1 MKFNFALVVLFGF
14 LVQLQAQSPHK
25 ATDELNFKNYTT
37 EEGLSQRSVVA
48 VAQDKQGYLWF
59 GTRYGLNRFDGHEF
73 KNYYYDATNK
83 NSLSNSWIK
92 VLFRDDSGILWV
104 GTKNGLNTYNPQ
116 TDNFDRVQIPNQENR
131 PFKGEVYDIISDGN
145 KGVWVAADIG
155 LMHIDSDSK
164 EINNF
169 NELYKP
175 ATLESNRVLSLLNLE
190 NDALWIATSK
200 TVHLYNKKENKIQAY
215 SYPEGQ
221 SPESTKNYHTV
232 LFQDKSGSIWLGHD
246 GGLAK
251 LNKEKLK
258 FIDFKI
264 AKNSKPIESPV
275 RTIYEDDEQNLWI
288 GSYSGLYFL
297 NKKTNEV
304 THHDND
310 PEDPESISQNSIYK
324 IMEDSRGDIWIGTWA
339 GGVNY
344 LNRKSNIFK
353 NYQIGSNGLNYPV
366 VSSIVE
372 TKSENLWVGTEGGGL
387 NYFNTSNNTFKHFVH
402 DDADKSSISS
412 NNIKA
417 IVKDYKSNLW
427 IATHNKGLSY
437 ALLEKQG
444 PSFKDWVDKTHTFSN
459 FSTNRATSLIEDM
472 NNNLWVGTDNRGLN
486 YYDTKTGKSFRIAD
500 PNNILGTFISAITQS
515 PNEKILLVGGEN
527 GLGSI
532 SIDTKVIEPI
542 KFKEGTHTPYD
553 IQKVISIYPQSS
565 TQLWIG
571 TEGDGLYS
579 YNLES
584 KKSVRYGI
592 NNGLPDEVVY
602 GILPDDQGY
611 IWLSTNKGLSR
622 LNISTDEIKNYSQ
635 SDGLVN
641 NEFNYGAY
649 LKSRKGDLIFGGVN
663 GFTVFNPKEIERDS
677 FIPPVL
683 IENLKIT
690 NTTQK
695 IVDHSSSKFKL
706 AYNENDISIEYVALD
721 YSRPKNNQYA
731 YMLEGFDS
739 KWQFVGNQT
748 KATYTNLDPGSY
760 TFLVKATNS
769 DGVWNGKTASLD
781 IHINP
786 PYWLTWWAY
795 IIYAILLVSAFL
807 LIRRYTLIRIKER
820 HDLRKERQEKT
831 QIQELNQ
838 LKLQLFTNI
847 SHDFRTP
854 LTLITAPLQ
863 RLIQEKKGD
872 AQMQRQLT
880 GMQRNARIL
889 LQLINQLLDFRKAEN
904 GKLKMA
910 FSKNDVIP
918 FIEETKASFN
928 DLAHDMAIQFE
939 LDVPEPPLEVWFDR
953 IEMKKVVLNILSNA
967 FKFTPPNGKISIKIT
982 TENDAVNI
990 KIKDSGRGINEKDI
1004 EFVFDRYFQL
1014 GQKNDLRS
1022 GTGVGLALAKDI
1034 VVLHQGQISVES
1046 EVGQGS
1052 CFTIS
1057 LPLGKEHIQPEDL
1070 IYEEHIT
1077 EADPLDYYDPSTL
1090 KSNWVKDEIDNETDF
1105 QSDDSKQTILIVEDN
1120 VEVRAFVKGIFND
1133 EFNVLEANNGISGIH
1148 LAKNKTIDLIV
1159 SDVMMP
1165 EMDGIEMCETL
1176 KSDILTSHIPVILL
1190 TARTSSKIQKIGF
1203 ETGADAYVTKPFEAE
1218 LLKLQVQ
1225 NLLATRKKL
1234 AKKFRTDLVLEPSE
1248 LELVST
1254 DEVFLKN
1261 AMDIVEKNMSSAE
1274 LNASFLSENIN
1285 MSQSVLYR
1293 KLKALTGN
1301 TISEFI
1307 RGVRL
1312 KRAGQLL
1319 LETELNINDVAYE
1332 VGFND
1337 IKYFRSCFKKA
1348 YGKTPSA
1355 FKKQSNLNPKNA

>member
-1 MKFNFALVVLFGF
+1 MKFNLVLIVLLSF
-14 LVQLQAQSPHK
+14 LKNLQAQIPYK
-25 ATDELNFKNYTT
+25 TANELNFKNYAT

-48 VAQDKQGYLWF
+48 IAQDTRGYLWF

-73 KNYYYDATNK
+73 KNYYYDATNE

-92 VLFRDDSGILWV
+92 VLFKDDSGTIWV

-116 TDNFDRVQIPNQENR
+116 TDSFDRVQISNQENR
-131 PFKGEVYDIISDGN
+131 PFNGEIYDIISDGN
-145 KGVWVAADIG
+145 EGIWVAADIG
-155 LMHIDSDSK
+155 LMHVNSNSK
-164 EINNF
+164 EVKNF
-169 NELYKP
+169 NELHEPIK
-175 ATLESNRVLSLLNLE
+175 LESNRALSLLNLE
-190 NDALWIATSK
+190 NALWIATSK
-200 TVHLYNKKENKIQAY
+200 TIHLYNKQENKIQTY
-215 SYPEGQ
+215 GYPKDQ

-251 LNKEKLK
+251 LDKENLE
-258 FIDFKI
+258 FIDVKDDKN
-264 AKNSKPIESPV
+264 AKLIESPV

-288 GSYSGLYFL
+288 GSYNGLYLL
-297 NKKTNEV
+297 NKATNELI
-304 THHDND
+304 HYNNN
-310 PEDPESISQNSIYK
+310 PEDPESVSQKSIYK
-324 IMEDSRGDIWIGTWA
+324 ITEDSRGDLWIGTWA

-344 LNRKSNIFK
+344 LNRKSNVFK

-372 TKSENLWVGTEGGGL
+372 TKEKNLWVGTEGGGL
-387 NYFNTSNNTFKHFVH
+387 NYFNTAKNTFKHFVH
-402 DDADKSSISS
+402 DEADKNSISS

-417 IVKDYKSNLW
+417 IVKDNNNNLW

-459 FSTNRATSLIEDM
+459 FSTNRATSLIEDTA
-472 NNNLWVGTDNRGLN
+472 NNLWVGTDNRGLN

-500 PNNILGTFISAITQS
+500 PNNILGTFISVIIQS
-515 PNEKILLVGGEN
+515 PKEKVLLVGGEN

-532 SIDTKVIEPI
+532 AIDTKVIEPI
-542 KFKEGTHTPYD
+542 KFKQGTNTPYD

-611 IWLSTNKGLSR
+611 IWLSSNKGLSR
-622 LNISTDEIKNYSQ
+622 LNTSTNEIKNYSQ

-649 LKSRKGDLIFGGVN
+649 LKTKKGELVFGGVN
-663 GFTVFNPKEIERDS
+663 GFTVFDPKKIEQDS

-683 IENLKIT
+683 IENLKIA
-690 NTTQK
+690 NTIQK
-695 IVDHSSSKFKL
+695 KVDHNSSKFKL
-706 AYNENDISIEYVALD
+706 AYNENDISIDYVALD

-731 YMLEGFDS
+731 YMLKGFDS

-748 KATYTNLDPGSY
+748 KATYTNLDSGSY
-760 TFLVKATNS
+760 TFLVKASNS
-769 DGVWNGKTASLD
+769 DGVWNGKIASLE
-781 IHINP
+781 IQIKP

-795 IIYAILLVSAFL
+795 LIYAILLVGAFL

-863 RLIQEKKGD
+863 RLIEEKKGD
-872 AQMQRQLT
+872 EQMQRQLT

-904 GKLKMA
+904 GKLKLA
-910 FSKNDVIP
+910 FSKNDLIP

-928 DLAHDMAIQFE
+928 DLAKDKAIKFE
-939 LDVPEPPLEVWFDR
+939 LAVPDPPLEVWFDR

-967 FKFTPPNGKISIKIT
+967 FKFTPPNGKISIEIT
-982 TENDAVNI
+982 TEHNEVNI
-990 KIKDSGRGINEKDI
+990 KIKDSGRGIHKKDI
-1004 EFVFDRYFQL
+1004 EFVFDCYFQL

-1034 VVLHQGQISVES
+1034 VVLHQGQIKVES
-1046 EVGQGS
+1046 ELGHGS
-1052 CFTIS
+1052 CFIIS

-1070 IYEEHIT
+1070 SYEEHT
-1077 EADPLDYYDPSTL
+1077 NETDPLDYYDPSIL
-1090 KSNWVKDEIDNETDF
+1090 KSNWVKDEIDNEAEVHF
-1105 QSDDSKQTILIVEDN
+1105 DDHKQTILIVEDN

-1148 LAKNKTIDLIV
+1148 LAKNKSIDLIV

-1165 EMDGIEMCETL
+1165 EMDGIEMCEAL
-1176 KSDILTSHIPVILL
+1176 KSDVLTSHIPVILL

-1203 ETGADAYVTKPFEAE
+1203 ETGADAYVTKPFEAD
-1218 LLKLQVQ
+1218 LLKLQAQ

-1234 AKKFRTDLVLEPSE
+1234 AKKFRTDLALEPSE

-1261 AMDIVEKNMSSAE
+1261 AMDIVEKNISSTE
-1274 LNASFLSENIN
+1274 LNATFLSENIN

-1319 LETELNINDVAYE
+1319 RETELNINDVAYE

-1355 FKKQSNLNPKNA
+1355 YKKQTALNSESI

>member
-1 MKFNFALVVLFGF
+1 MKFKFVLIVLFGF
-14 LVQLQAQSPHK
+14 LVQLQAQTTYK
-25 ATDELNFKNYTT
+25 VKEELNFKNYTT

-48 VAQDKQGYLWF
+48 IAQDQQGYLWF

-73 KNYYYDATNK
+73 KNYYYDATNE

-92 VLFRDDSGILWV
+92 VLYKDGDGTLWI
-104 GTKNGLNTYNPQ
+104 GTKNGLNTYNPK
-116 TDNFDRVQIPNQENR
+116 TDSFDRVLIPNKENK
-131 PFKGEVYDIISDGN
+131 PFKGEIFDIISNGN
-145 KGVWVAADIG
+145 KGVWVASDNG
-155 LMHIDSDSK
+155 LTQMHTGLEANSFNTSHAPEALNSD
-164 EINNF
+164 
-169 NELYKP
+169 
-175 ATLESNRVLSLLNLE
+175 RVLALLREE
-190 NDALWIATSK
+190 NNVLWVATSK
-200 TVHLYNKKENKIQAY
+200 SILLYDLENNQIQTY

-221 SPESTKNYHTV
+221 YPETTKNYHTV
-232 LFQDKSGSIWLGHD
+232 LFKDSSGTVWLGYN
-246 GGLAK
+246 GGLAR
-251 LNKEKLK
+251 LNKDSLE
-258 FIDFKI
+258 FIDLKSDNNTKRI
-264 AKNSKPIESPV
+264 TSPV
-275 RTIYEDDEQNLWI
+275 RTIFEDDKKNLWI
-288 GSYSGLYFL
+288 GSYNGLYIF
-297 NKKTNEV
+297 NSKNNEI
-304 THHDND
+304 THYENN
-310 PEDPESISQNSIYK
+310 PENPKSVSQNSIYRITK
-324 IMEDSRGDIWIGTWA
+324 DSRGDIWIGTWA

-344 LNRKSNIFK
+344 LNRKSNVFK
-353 NYQIGSNGLNYPV
+353 NYQIGPNGLNYPV

-372 TKSENLWVGTEGGGL
+372 TKVGNLWIGTEGGGL
-387 NYFNTSNNTFKHFVH
+387 NYFDRSTNRFTYYVHNNANKN
-402 DDADKSSISS
+402 SISS
-412 NNIKA
+412 NNIKG
-417 IVKDYKSNLW
+417 IVKGQDNNLW
-427 IATHNKGLSY
+427 VGTHDKGLSF
-437 ALLEKQG
+437 A
-444 PSFKDWVDKTHTFSN
+444 SFQNKNLAFENWEDKVHTFSN
-459 FSTNRATSLIEDM
+459 FSNNRTTCLLKDNA
-472 NNNLWVGTDNRGLN
+472 NNLWVGTDNRGLN
-486 YYDTKTGKSFRIAD
+486 YYDTKTGKSYRIGD
-500 PNNILGTFISAITQS
+500 PDGILGNFITVIVQS
-515 PNEKILLVGGEN
+515 KHEKVLLVGSEK

-532 SIDTKVIEPI
+532 ATDTKEITPI
-542 KFKEGTHTPYD
+542 QFKEDTKTPYN
-553 IQKVISIYPQSS
+553 IRKVISIYHQSEH
-565 TQLWIG
+565 QYWIG

-579 YNLES
+579 YNSDS
-584 KKSVRYGI
+584 KQSVRYGI
-592 NNGLPDEVVY
+592 NNGLPDEVIY
-602 GILPDDQGY
+602 GILPDDQGH

-622 LNISTDEIKNYSQ
+622 LNVSTNEIKNYSQ

-649 LKSRKGDLIFGGVN
+649 LKTKKGELVFGGIN
-663 GFTVFNPKEIERDS
+663 GFTVFDPRKIEQDS

-683 IENLKIT
+683 IENLRIA
-690 NTTQK
+690 NTSENK
-695 IVDHSSSKFKL
+695 VGHNSSDFKL
-706 AYNENDISIEYVALD
+706 AYNENDISIDYIALD
-721 YSRPKNNQYA
+721 YSRPRNNQYA

-739 KWQFVGNQT
+739 KWNLIGNQT
-748 KATYTNLDPGSY
+748 KATYTNLDPGNY
-760 TFLVKATNS
+760 TFLVKASNS
-769 DGVWNGKTASLD
+769 DGVWNGKITSLD
-781 IHINP
+781 IHISP
-786 PYWLTWWAY
+786 PFWLTWWAY
-795 IIYAILLVSAFL
+795 LIYAILFVSTFL

-863 RLIQEKKGD
+863 RLIDEKKGD

-904 GKLKMA
+904 GKLKLA

-928 DLAHDMAIQFE
+928 DLARDKAIQFE
-939 LDVPEPPLEVWFDR
+939 LNVPEPPLEVWFDR

-967 FKFTPPNGKISIKIT
+967 FKFTPPNGKISIDISS
-982 TENDAVNI
+982 EANEINI
-990 KIKDSGRGINEKDI
+990 KVKDSGRGIHEKDI
-1004 EFVFDRYFQL
+1004 EFVFDRYYQL

-1034 VVLHQGQISVES
+1034 VELHNGQIQVES
-1046 EVGQGS
+1046 ELGKGS
-1052 CFTIS
+1052 CFTIC
-1057 LPLGKEHIQPEDL
+1057 LPLGKEHINPELLSYDEYNNETDL
-1070 IYEEHIT
+1070 
-1077 EADPLDYYDPSTL
+1077 LDYYDPSIL
-1090 KSNWVKDEIDNETDF
+1090 KSTWVKDEIDNETD
-1105 QSDDSKQTILIVEDN
+1105 SKRDDNKQTILIVEDN
-1120 VEVRAFVKGIFND
+1120 IEVRTFVKGIFNK
-1133 EFNVLEANNGISGIH
+1133 EFNILEANNGFSGIN
-1148 LAKNKTIDLIV
+1148 LAKNKSIDLII

-1165 EMDGIEMCETL
+1165 EMGGIEMCETL
-1176 KSDILTSHIPVILL
+1176 KSDVLTSHIPVILL

-1203 ETGADAYVTKPFEAE
+1203 ETGADAYVTKPFEAD

-1225 NLLATRKKL
+1225 NLLATRQKL
-1234 AKKFRTDLVLEPSE
+1234 VKKFRTDLVLEPSE

-1261 AMDIVEKNMSSAE
+1261 AMDIVEKNIASAE

-1355 FKKQSNLNPKNA
+1355 FKKQANLEVKNI